1 MQTHSVEGREKDCSG
16 NGDQYPYSVDPVDF
30 LPRERGE
37 ERVLARIP
45 ERTFSDEL
53 FKRLCIQEKAGSAPT
68 LQGVNQLNHFTLVH
82 GWKLPL
88 DEFLV

>member
-1 MQTHSVEGREKDCSG
+1 MKGEKKTAVG

-30 LPRERGE
+30 LSRERGE

-53 FKRLCIQEKAGSAPT
+53 FKRLCIQEKAGSAPA

-82 GWKLPL
+82 GWELPL